1 MSQKLKGSVFL
12 FIAALIWGSSFIVMK
27 SAVDFLTPA
36 VLLLIRF
43 VLAAIFLAI
52 LFFSK
57 IKNLSKENILGG
69 MLTGCC
75 LFAAYYVQTWG
86 CLLYTSRCV

>member
-52 LFFSK
+52 LFFPRLRIYQK
-57 IKNLSKENILGG
+57 RIYWVV
-69 MLTGCC
+69 C
-75 LFAAYYVQTWG
+75 
-86 CLLYTSRCV
+86 

>member
-57 IKNLSKENILGG
+57 IKNLSKENIS
-69 MLTGCC
+69 
-75 LFAAYYVQTWG
+75 ASIQ
-86 CLLYTSRCV
+86 

>member
-27 SAVDFLTPA
+27 SAVDFLTPT

-52 LFFSK
+52 LFF
-57 IKNLSKENILGG
+57 
-69 MLTGCC
+69 
-75 LFAAYYVQTWG
+75 QD
-86 CLLYTSRCV
+86 